1 NRLNEMS
8 VCIRYN
14 TKRNMFRRSIGMQK
28 NPAKLHNHSQL
39 MADYRNQK
47 GNIMDFFDYRPFED
61 YEKRVAD
68 LTNREFDRKGLSEVL
83 MKMNQQWDAPAS
95 TQNNISRL
103 QEESSTVVIGGQ
115 QAGLLTGPLYT
126 INKVIS
132 IIQFA
137 KQQEEKLNR
146 PVITV
151 FWI

>member
-1 NRLNEMS
+1 EKRGNSSSKSFTPLMAYYFLAFFHFIFPVTLRRCHQANGVLTNRLNEMS

-68 LTNREFDRKGLSEVL
+68 LTNREFDRKG
-83 MKMNQQWDAPAS
+83 
-95 TQNNISRL
+95 
-103 QEESSTVVIGGQ
+103 
-115 QAGLLTGPLYT
+115 
-126 INKVIS
+126 
-132 IIQFA
+132 
-137 KQQEEKLNR
+137 
-146 PVITV
+146 
-151 FWI
+151 